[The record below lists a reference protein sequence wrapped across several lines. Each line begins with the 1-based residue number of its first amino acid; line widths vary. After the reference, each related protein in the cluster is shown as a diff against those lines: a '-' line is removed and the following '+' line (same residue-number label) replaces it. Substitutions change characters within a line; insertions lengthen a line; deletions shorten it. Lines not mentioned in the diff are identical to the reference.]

1 MYDLAYQMAQQLKSR
16 NNPKPIGPCIG
27 VVVSTSP
34 VKISLQDGQFM
45 LEGEQVYVCNQIL
58 ERNSKFTAKAKH
70 KQSGSISTSCPVSS
84 HSDSS
89 YTSEGDLTL
98 DGTEIHAK
106 EVWQA
111 GDKVLVIPDASEQ
124 QFFVVDIIKGVE

>member
-1 MYDLAYQMAQQLKSR
+1 MDDWAYQMAQQLKSR

-58 ERNSKFTAKAKH
+58 ERKSKFTAKAKH
-70 KQSGSISTSCPVSS
+70 KQSGSLSTTCPISG
-84 HSDSS
+84 HSGSS
-89 YTSEGDLTL
+89 YTAEGDLTL

-111 GDKVLVIPDASEQ
+111 GDKVMVVPDAAGQ
-124 QFFVVDIIKGVE
+124 HFFVVDIIKGVG

>member
-1 MYDLAYQMAQQLKSR
+1 MDDWAYQMAQQLKSR

-58 ERNSKFTAKAKH
+58 ERKSKFTAKAKH

-98 DGTEIHAK
+98 DGTAK

-124 QFFVVDIIKGVE
+124 HFFVVDIIKGVE

>member
-1 MYDLAYQMAQQLKSR
+1 MDDWAYQMAQQLKSR

-58 ERNSKFTAKAKH
+58 ERKSKFTAKAKH

-89 YTSEGDLTL
+89 YTSERDLTL

-106 EVWQA
+106 EVWHA

-124 QFFVVDIIKGVE
+124 HFFVVDIIKGVE